1 MAQPVLAL
9 VWSFLLLGE
18 TVNAPDP
25 RAAAAALGVLN
36 KMYGLNVEMQPLLD
50 QAEEIEA
57 TMHRLSEEV
66 QSTEVS
72 QKRENLPM
80 YG

>member
-1 MAQPVLAL
+1 
-9 VWSFLLLGE
+9 
-18 TVNAPDP
+18 
-25 RAAAAALGVLN
+25 
-36 KMYGLNVEMQPLLD
+36 MYSLNVDMQPLLD